1 MKTLDKIML
10 GLVGLMF
17 VGILTF
23 TIGIAAQCRPIEGT
37 GLSAIVAAFLG
48 ICLMFCIDAQKDL
61 YKYKTK

>member
-1 MKTLDKIML
+1 MKTFDKIML

-17 VGILTF
+17 VGIITF

-48 ICLMFCIDAQKDL
+48 ICLML
-61 YKYKTK
+61 